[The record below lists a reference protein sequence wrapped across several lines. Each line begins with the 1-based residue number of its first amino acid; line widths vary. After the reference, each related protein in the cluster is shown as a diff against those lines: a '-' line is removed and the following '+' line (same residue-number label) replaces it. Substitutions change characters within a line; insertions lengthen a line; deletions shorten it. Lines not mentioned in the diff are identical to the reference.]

1 MKTKKRGSSSSSG
14 RFTRGTKVSSKK
26 SGSGRRHARKSSSRR
41 SAPKEGFM
49 QKLEEL
55 SPL

>member
-1 MKTKKRGSSSSSG
+1 MKTKKRGSSSSS
-14 RFTRGTKVSSKK
+14 RFSRGTKVSSKG
-26 SGSGRRHARKSSSRR
+26 GSRRHARKSSSKR
-41 SAPKEGFM
+41 SESNKGGFI